1 MTSLFQESLLLL
13 FSSQVVSDFLWP
25 HGLQRTRLPCPS
37 PSPRVFPSSCLFNQW
52 CHSMISSS
60 AVPFSSCL
68 QSFPKSGSFPMNRLF
83 TSDGQSI
90 RDSASVLPMN
100 IQGWFFFRIGWFD
113 LLEPMGFSRVFSNTQ
128 LKSINSSVLSFLYGP
143 TLTAIHDYW
152 RNHSFDYVDFFG
164 KVMSLLFNM
173 LSRLVITFLPRNK
186 NLLISWLQ
194 SPSAHFGA
202 KENKVCHCFH
212 CFPVYIPWSDG
223 TGCYELS
230 FLNIEF

>member
-90 RDSASVLPMN
+90 RDSASVLPMS
-100 IQGWFFFRIGWFD
+100 IQCWFPLRLTGLISLLSKGLSKVFSSTTSILWCSVLWSNSLIRTW
-113 LLEPMGFSRVFSNTQ
+113 LLERP
-128 LKSINSSVLSFLYGP
+128 
-143 TLTAIHDYW
+143 
-152 RNHSFDYVDFFG
+152 
-164 KVMSLLFNM
+164 
-173 LSRLVITFLPRNK
+173 
-186 NLLISWLQ
+186 
-194 SPSAHFGA
+194 
-202 KENKVCHCFH
+202 
-212 CFPVYIPWSDG
+212 
-223 TGCYELS
+223 
-230 FLNIEF
+230 